1 MNFSLIK
8 NGSIIGG
15 VIISIFLHTA
25 WTDCLAQDEQSD
37 AAGIYLRVYEATQHA
52 LLQDPVIQNGV
63 YYSYPYYNANGHP
76 FLGQKEFASGS
87 VIFRGKLYEDLSIN
101 YDLFNQQVILSREY
115 DGVLQMNLL
124 ASQFLSGFYLKGKQ
138 FILADF
144 QTGAPEYYQVVA
156 EAGTI
161 SCYYSWYKERREIHD
176 SGNRSIYSFSEQ
188 KNKRYLLL
196 EGQLYRY
203 KNNKSFTKIFPDAS
217 RAMIK
222 AYLQEYQLMV
232 MEASDLTM
240 ESLIEYCDRIVIQD
254 SNQGGE

>member
-25 WTDCLAQDEQSD
+25 WTDCLAQDGQSE
-37 AAGIYLRVYEATQHA
+37 AAGTYLQVYEATQHA

-76 FLGQKEFASGS
+76 FLGPKEFASGS
-87 VIFRGKLYEDLSIN
+87 VIFRGKSYEDLSIN
-101 YDLFNQQVILSREY
+101 YDLFNQQIILSHAY

-124 ASQFLSGFYLKGKQ
+124 ASQFVSGFHLKGKQ

-144 QTGAPEYYQVVA
+144 QTGTPEYYQVIS
-156 EAGTI
+156 ETGTI
-161 SCYYSWYKERREIHD
+161 SCYYSWYKERREIRD

-196 EGQLYRY
+196 EGQLHRY
-203 KNNKSFTKIFPDAS
+203 KNNKSFIKIFPDAG
-217 RAMIK
+217 RAMIRS
-222 AYLQEYQLMV
+222 YLQEHQILV
-232 MEASDLTM
+232 LETSDQTM
-240 ESLIEYCDRIVIQD
+240 ESLIEYCDGILVQD